1 MSKSLRLRDT
11 QRFYI
16 KLAIIQFLILFPFIV
31 FNDRLY
37 VITSQSMAPKLN
49 VGDLVVRGDK
59 DAEDIKADEEDGDI
73 VILRGATYF
82 YENGFD
88 PIFWG
93 NLDGD
98 IPIIHRAIDKKKI
111 DGKWY
116 FKTKGDNNMVADGG
130 YTFKNKSKDYD
141 YVVIEYND
149 SEVIYICETEV
160 LGIVILV
167 IPYIGYI
174 NIYFPVILAILIS
187 ILVINLILKLLN
199 YEIRVVNRSN
209 NDLLK
214 TYYKIN
220 MMHNL
225 NQKKRLRKS
234 KPKP

>member
-1 MSKSLRLRDT
+1 MSKSIGSRDT
-11 QRFYI
+11 RRFYI

-31 FNDRLY
+31 FSDRLY
-37 VITSQSMAPKLN
+37 VITSQSMAPTLN

-88 PIFWG
+88 PLFWG

-141 YVVIEYND
+141 YIVIEYND

-160 LGIVILV
+160 LGIVIFI
-167 IPYIGYI
+167 IPYLGYL
-174 NIYFPVILAILIS
+174 NLYFPVIFVILIS
-187 ILVINLILKLLN
+187 IIGSNLILKLLN
-199 YEIRVVNRSN
+199 YEIKVIKRSN
-209 NDLLK
+209 NDLVSSYFKIDLK
-214 TYYKIN
+214 Q
-220 MMHNL
+220 NL
-225 NQKKRLRKS
+225 KQKRGLS
-234 KPKP
+234 N

>member
-1 MSKSLRLRDT
+1 MLKSIGSRDT
-11 QRFYI
+11 RRFYL

-31 FNDRLY
+31 FSDRLY
-37 VITSQSMAPKLN
+37 VITSQSMAPTLN

-160 LGIVILV
+160 LGIVIFI
-167 IPYIGYI
+167 IPYLGYL
-174 NIYFPVILAILIS
+174 NLYFPVIFVILIS
-187 ILVINLILKLLN
+187 IIGSNLILKLLN
-199 YEIRVVNRSN
+199 YEIKVIKRSN
-209 NDLLK
+209 NDLVSSYFKIDLK
-214 TYYKIN
+214 Q
-220 MMHNL
+220 NL
-225 NQKKRLRKS
+225 KQKRGLS
-234 KPKP
+234 N

>member
-1 MSKSLRLRDT
+1 
-11 QRFYI
+11 Y
-16 KLAIIQFLILFPFIV
+16 
-31 FNDRLY
+31 
-37 VITSQSMAPKLN
+37 
-49 VGDLVVRGDK
+49 
-59 DAEDIKADEEDGDI
+59 
-73 VILRGATYF
+73 
-82 YENGFD
+82 
-88 PIFWG
+88 
-93 NLDGD
+93 
-98 IPIIHRAIDKKKI
+98 
-111 DGKWY
+111 
-116 FKTKGDNNMVADGG
+116 
-130 YTFKNKSKDYD
+130 
-141 YVVIEYND
+141 
-149 SEVIYICETEV
+149 
-160 LGIVILV
+160 LV

>member
-1 MSKSLRLRDT
+1 MLKSIGSRDT
-11 QRFYI
+11 RRFYL

-31 FNDRLY
+31 FSDRLY
-37 VITSQSMAPKLN
+37 VITSQSMAPTLN
-49 VGDLVVRGDK
+49 VGDFVVRGDK

-141 YVVIEYND
+141 YIVIEYND

-160 LGIVILV
+160 LGIVIFV
-167 IPYIGYI
+167 IPYLGYL
-174 NIYFPVILAILIS
+174 NIYFPVIFVILTS
-187 ILVINLILKLLN
+187 ILVLNLILKLLN
-199 YEIRVVNRSN
+199 YEIKVIKRSN
-209 NDLLK
+209 YDLIRSS
-214 TYYKIN
+214 YKIDLKQC
-220 MMHNL
+220 L
-225 NQKKRLRKS
+225 NQKKGLRK
-234 KPKP
+234 

>member
-1 MSKSLRLRDT
+1 VSKSKGSRDT
-11 QRFYI
+11 QRFYL
-16 KLAIIQFLILFPFIV
+16 KLAVIQFLILFPFII
-31 FNDRLY
+31 FSDRMY
-37 VITSQSMAPKLN
+37 VITSQSMAPTLD
-49 VGDLVVRGDK
+49 VGDLVIRGDK

-88 PIFWG
+88 PLFWG

-141 YVVIEYND
+141 YIVIEYND

-160 LGIVILV
+160 LGIVIFT
-167 IPYIGYI
+167 IPYIGYL
-174 NIYFPVILAILIS
+174 NLYFPVILVIFSS
-187 ILVINLILKLLN
+187 IIALNLILKLLN
-199 YEIRVVNRSN
+199 YEIKVIKRSN
-209 NDLLK
+209 TSLIRISYEIDLK
-214 TYYKIN
+214 QK
-220 MMHNL
+220 L
-225 NQKKRLRKS
+225 NKKKGLRI
-234 KPKP
+234 

>member
-1 MSKSLRLRDT
+1 MIVSKRIGSRDT
-11 QRFYI
+11 RRFYL

-31 FNDRLY
+31 FCDRMY
-37 VITSQSMAPKLN
+37 VITSQSMAPTLN
-49 VGDLVVRGDK
+49 VGDIVIRGDK
-59 DAEDIKADEEDGDI
+59 DADDIKADEEDGDI

-141 YVVIEYND
+141 YIVIEYND

-160 LGIVILV
+160 LGVVIFT
-167 IPYIGYI
+167 IPYLGYL
-174 NIYFPVILAILIS
+174 NIYFPVIFVIVIS
-187 ILVINLILKLLN
+187 ILVLNLILKLLN
-199 YEIRVVNRSN
+199 YEVKVIRRSN
-209 NDLLK
+209 YYLISSS
-214 TYYKIN
+214 YKIDLKQ
-220 MMHNL
+220 NL
-225 NQKKRLRKS
+225 NQKKGLRK
-234 KPKP
+234 

>member
-1 MSKSLRLRDT
+1 MSKSIRSRDT
-11 QRFYI
+11 RRFYL
-16 KLAIIQFLILFPFIV
+16 KLAFIQFLILFPFII
-31 FNDRLY
+31 FSDRLY
-37 VITSQSMAPKLN
+37 VISSQSMAPTLN

-82 YENGFD
+82 YEKGFD

-98 IPIIHRAIDKKKI
+98 VPIIHRAIDKKKI

-141 YVVIEYND
+141 YIVIEYND

-160 LGIVILV
+160 LGIVIFI
-167 IPYIGYI
+167 IPYLGYL
-174 NIYFPVILAILIS
+174 NLYFPVIFVILIS
-187 ILVINLILKLLN
+187 IIASNLILKLLD
-199 YEIRVVNRSN
+199 YEITVIKRSN
-209 NDLLK
+209 NDLVRASF
-214 TYYKIN
+214 KIDLN
-220 MMHNL
+220 QAL
-225 NQKKRLRKS
+225 NQKRGLRK
-234 KPKP
+234 

>member
-1 MSKSLRLRDT
+1 VSKIIGSRDT
-11 QRFYI
+11 RRFYL

-31 FNDRLY
+31 FSDRLY
-37 VITSQSMAPKLN
+37 VITSQSMAPTLN
-49 VGDLVVRGDK
+49 VGDFVVRGDK

-141 YVVIEYND
+141 YIVIEYND

-160 LGIVILV
+160 LGIVLFA
-167 IPYIGYI
+167 IPYLGYF
-174 NIYFPVILAILIS
+174 NIYFPVIFTILIS
-187 ILVINLILKLLN
+187 ILVLNLILKLLN
-199 YEIRVVNRSN
+199 YEIKVIKRSN
-209 NDLLK
+209 YDLIRTSYK
-214 TYYKIN
+214 TDLIQY
-220 MMHNL
+220 L
-225 NQKKRLRKS
+225 NQKKGLRKA
-234 KPKP
+234 KPII

>member
-1 MSKSLRLRDT
+1 VSKSIGSRDT
-11 QRFYI
+11 RRFYL

-31 FNDRLY
+31 FSDRLY
-37 VITSQSMAPKLN
+37 VITSQSMAPTLN
-49 VGDLVVRGDK
+49 TGDLVVRGDK

-141 YVVIEYND
+141 YIVIEYND

-160 LGIVILV
+160 LGIVIFV
-167 IPYIGYI
+167 IPYLGYL
-174 NIYFPVILAILIS
+174 NIYFPVIFIIIIS
-187 ILVINLILKLLN
+187 ILLLKLILKLFN
-199 YEIRVVNRSN
+199 YEIRVIKRSKHN
-209 NDLLK
+209 LISSNFKIDL
-214 TYYKIN
+214 
-220 MMHNL
+220 MQNL
-225 NQKKRLRKS
+225 NQRKRSEKRKPR
-234 KPKP
+234 K

>member
-1 MSKSLRLRDT
+1 MSKSLGSRDT
-11 QRFYI
+11 RRFYL

-31 FNDRLY
+31 FSDRLY
-37 VITSQSMAPKLN
+37 VITSQSMAPTLN

-59 DAEDIKADEEDGDI
+59 DAEDIIADEEDGDI

-141 YVVIEYND
+141 YIVIEYND

-160 LGIVILV
+160 LGIVIFT
-167 IPYIGYI
+167 IPYLGYLK
-174 NIYFPVILAILIS
+174 IYFPVIFVITIS
-187 ILVINLILKLLN
+187 ILVLNLILKLLN
-199 YEIRVVNRSN
+199 YEIKVIKRSN
-209 NDLLK
+209 TDLINPSDEIDLK
-214 TYYKIN
+214 QR
-220 MMHNL
+220 L
-225 NQKKRLRKS
+225 SQKKGFRK
-234 KPKP
+234 